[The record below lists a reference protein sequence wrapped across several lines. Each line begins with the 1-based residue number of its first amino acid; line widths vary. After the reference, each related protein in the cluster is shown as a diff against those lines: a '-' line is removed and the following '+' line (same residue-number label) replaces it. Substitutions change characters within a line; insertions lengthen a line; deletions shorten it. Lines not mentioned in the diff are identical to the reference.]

1 MPAPDVGMV
10 SLNALIRSLL
20 VLFIAIDP
28 LGNAPL
34 FYGLTA
40 TLSDERR
47 STIIKKSCE
56 VATLILI
63 AFALGGDMLL
73 YYFGLS
79 LADFRISGGIIL
91 LIYGIAGIFGWTEA
105 TMLQRPED
113 AETIAI
119 VPLATPLLAGP
130 AAIATVLYVKA
141 VYGILYAITAIL
153 VNTIITFIT
162 LINSD
167 KLMKLL
173 GSNGAIALSKIMS
186 ILLAAIAVAMIREGI
201 IEAMNE
207 AG

>member
-1 MPAPDVGMV
+1 MV